1 MKIKLI
7 DKKLKDIKSD
17 LEVVFVVNKSLKH
30 RWVQDLEYLDKTNFK
45 GDDEE
50 ILFLHEKKK
59 VYVGVENLEHE
70 NLRTASAQV
79 IRQILKLKL
88 KTFKI
93 GLYFEKNPEEGIKA
107 ISEGFLL
114 GAYSFQKYK
123 SKIKKSSLKEI
134 FISSEAYKT
143 LPGYENKK
151 VNIKNLE
158 KILDESA
165 VISKN
170 VNFVRD
176 IVNEAPSDLSPLE
189 FSRIAKE
196 EAQKNNLQI
205 KIYGEKELKKL
216 GMNAFLAV
224 NRASTYPP
232 QLIHLVYK
240 PKQAKK
246 KIVLVGKGLTYD
258 TGGLS
263 LKPGESMLTMK
274 MDMGGA
280 AAVLGTILT
289 ASELKLPIEI
299 DAVIG
304 ATENAIGQDAY
315 KPDDVLKAMNG
326 KTIEVRNTD
335 AEGRLVLAD
344 CLAYAQK
351 EKFDFIADIA
361 TLTGASMIALGE
373 YTSSVMGYNNDLNQ
387 AIINASKKSG
397 ELMDVL
403 PFNKYLAK
411 LLKSEIADISNIS
424 SSKYGGALTA
434 GIFLGEFIEK
444 KNKNKWVHI
453 DIAGP
458 AYKEKTWGEN
468 SYGAS
473 GAPLRTLISWL
484 ENLI

>member
-17 LEVVFVVNKSLKH
+17 LEIIFVVNKNLKH
-30 RWVQDLEYLDKTNFK
+30 RWIKDLKFLDEANFK
-45 GDDEE
+45 AQDEE
-50 ILFLHEKKK
+50 SIFLHEKKRF
-59 VYVGVENLEHE
+59 YIGVENLEHE
-70 NLRTASAQV
+70 NLRIASAQV
-79 IRQILKLKL
+79 IRQISKLKI
-88 KTFKI
+88 KQIKI
-93 GLYFEKNPEEGIKA
+93 GLYFESIAEEGMKA
-107 ISEGFLL
+107 IVEGFLL

-123 SKIKKSSLKEI
+123 SKQEKQSLKEI
-134 FISSEAYKT
+134 QISSENY
-143 LPGYENKK
+143 NQKK
-151 VNIKNLE
+151 IDLKLIK
-158 KILDESA
+158 KSLDEA
-165 VISKN
+165 IIISKN

-176 IVNEAPSDLSPLE
+176 IVNEAPSDLTPLE

-205 KIYGEKELKKL
+205 KVYGEKELKKL

-224 NRASTYPP
+224 NKASTYPP
-232 QLIHLVYK
+232 QLIHLIYK
-240 PKQAKK
+240 PKNAQK
-246 KIVLVGKGLTYD
+246 KITLVGKGLTYD

-263 LKPGESMLTMK
+263 LKTGDGMLTMK

-280 AAVLGTILT
+280 ATVLGTILT
-289 ASELKLPIEI
+289 ASELKLPLEI
-299 DAVIG
+299 HTIIG

-344 CLAYAQK
+344 CLVYAQK
-351 EKFDFIADIA
+351 EKPDYILDLA
-361 TLTGASMIALGE
+361 TLTGASLVALGE
-373 YTSSVMGYNNDLNQ
+373 YTSAIMGYDQKLNEE
-387 AIINASKKSG
+387 IIKASDKSG
-397 ELMDVL
+397 ELMDIL

-424 SSKYGGALTA
+424 SSKYGGAITA
-434 GIFLGEFIEK
+434 GLFLGEFIEE

-458 AYKEKTWGEN
+458 AYKEKAWGEN
-468 SYGAS
+468 PYGAS
-473 GAPLRTLISWL
+473 GAGLRTLISWL
-484 ENLI
+484 SNLA